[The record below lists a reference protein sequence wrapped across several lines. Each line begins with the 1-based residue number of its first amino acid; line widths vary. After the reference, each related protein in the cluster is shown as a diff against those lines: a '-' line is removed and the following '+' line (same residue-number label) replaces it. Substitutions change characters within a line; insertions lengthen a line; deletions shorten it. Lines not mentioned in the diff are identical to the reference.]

1 MGRMFQSVV
10 DTLSGSAWSYAIVF
24 GIAALDAFFPLVPS
38 EATVIAAGVLAG
50 SGDLNILL
58 VILAAATGALCGDNV
73 SYWAG
78 RLLGERLAERVFTGS
93 RRKHYDR
100 AHRLVE
106 ERGAYIILVARFIPL
121 GRTAVTFACGSLD
134 WPWHRFIRY
143 DAIAATVWASYA
155 ALLGYFGGK
164 TFEHS
169 PSRAFLVAFGIA
181 LLVTA
186 TIEVVRWF
194 RKRAAAHS

>member
-1 MGRMFQSVV
+1 MFQQIV
-10 DTLSGSAWSYAIVF
+10 DAISGSSWSYAIVF
-24 GIAALDAFFPLVPS
+24 GVAAVDAFFPLVPS
-38 EATVIAAGVLAG
+38 EATVITAGVLAG
-50 SGDLNILL
+50 SGDLRITL

-78 RLLGERLAERVFTGS
+78 RIFGERIAERVFTGS
-93 RRKHYDR
+93 RRVHYDR

-143 DAIAATVWASYA
+143 DAIAASIWASYA

-164 TFEHS
+164 TFQDA
-169 PSRAFLVAFGIA
+169 PWKGLVAAFALA
-181 LLVTA
+181 LLVTG
-186 TIEVVRWF
+186 TIELVRHL
-194 RKRAAAHS
+194 RKRRTQSE

>member
-1 MGRMFQSVV
+1 VFQSVV
-10 DTLSGSAWSYAIVF
+10 DALSGSAWSYGIVF
-24 GIAALDAFFPLVPS
+24 GIAAVDAFFPLVPS

-58 VILAAATGALCGDNV
+58 VILAGASGALCGDNV

-78 RLLGERLAERVFTGS
+78 RIFGERLAERVFTGN
-93 RRKHYDR
+93 RRRHYDR

-106 ERGAYIILVARFIPL
+106 ERGGYIILVARFIPL
-121 GRTAVTFACGSLD
+121 GRTAATFACGSLD

-143 DAIAATVWASYA
+143 DAVAATIWASYA

-169 PSRAFLVAFGIA
+169 PFKAFLVAFGIA

-186 TIEVVRWF
+186 AVEAVRWF
-194 RKRAAAHS
+194 RKRRAAHS

>member
-1 MGRMFQSVV
+1 VFQQIV
-10 DTLSGSAWSYAIVF
+10 DTISGSAWSYAIVF
-24 GIAALDAFFPLVPS
+24 GVAAIDAFFPLVPS
-38 EATVIAAGVLAG
+38 EATVIAAGVLAA
-50 SGDLNILL
+50 SGDLHITL
-58 VILAAATGALCGDNV
+58 VILAASIGALCGDNV

-78 RLLGERLAERVFTGS
+78 RIFGERFAEKVFTGS
-93 RRKHYDR
+93 RRVHYDR

-134 WPWHRFIRY
+134 WPWHRFIRF
-143 DAIAATVWASYA
+143 DAIAASIWASYA

-164 TFEHS
+164 TFEDA
-169 PSRAFLVAFGIA
+169 PWKGLLAAFALA

-186 TIEVVRWF
+186 TIELVRHL
-194 RKRAAAHS
+194 RKRHAQSE